1 MQELSWTDPS
11 VRQSLAALV
20 QSPPFVYGLTNYIAA
35 NLSANILLAVG
46 AGPAIGA
53 AMDWPQCFG
62 AGANAMWINT
72 AALMSSGPE
81 SLLAAAEAAHKAG
94 TPWVLDPV
102 AMGAGA
108 AQYDEVIRKLLAF
121 RPTVIRGNA
130 SELIAL
136 SGGTGGGKGVETT
149 ASSDDALAF
158 IKALAVHSGAI
169 VAVSG
174 AVDYITDG
182 TIVYAVKGGDIRLT
196 QVTGAGC
203 SLGALIAAMLA
214 NADANEALHATA
226 AAHAMYA
233 IAAERASAA
242 VGTAS
247 FATAFVDQLSLLKH
261 SEALS

>member
-1 MQELSWTDPS
+1 MQELSWASPS
-11 VRQSLAALV
+11 VRQSLAGLKKA
-20 QSPPFVYGLTNYIAA
+20 PPFVYGQTNYIAA

-53 AMDWPQCFG
+53 AMDWPQRFAAG
-62 AGANAMWINT
+62 AGALWINT

-81 SLLAAAEAAHKAG
+81 AMWAAAQAADQAG

-108 AQYDEVIRKLLAF
+108 PEYDEVIRKLLAF
-121 RPTVIRGNA
+121 HPTVIRGNA

-136 SGGTGGGKGVETT
+136 AGGNGGGKGVETT

-158 IKALAVHSGAI
+158 VKQLAVDTGAV

-174 AVDYITDG
+174 PVDYITDG
-182 TIVYAVKGGDIRLT
+182 TTVYAVKGGDIRLT

-203 SLGALIAAMLA
+203 SLGALIAALLA
-214 NADANEALHATA
+214 NAEDPLLAAA
-226 AAHAMYA
+226 AAHALYA
-233 IAAERASAA
+233 IAAERASGAS
-242 VGTAS
+242 GTAS
-247 FATAFVDQLSLLKH
+247 FATAFVDQLSLLNPA
-261 SEALS
+261 E